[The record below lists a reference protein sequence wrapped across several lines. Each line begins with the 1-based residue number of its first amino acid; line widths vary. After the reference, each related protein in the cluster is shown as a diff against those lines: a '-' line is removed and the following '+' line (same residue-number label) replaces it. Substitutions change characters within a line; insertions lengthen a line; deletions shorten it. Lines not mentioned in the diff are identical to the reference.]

1 VSIEA
6 PLWRRV
12 CGLAGN
18 FMTST
23 IARELAPPALNFDS
37 PFRSFW
43 MGGFECASHRRHDG
57 HRLDCVAS
65 TRHDEFAAQDYR
77 RLQSAGMNTARD
89 GVRWHLVEARPGF
102 YDWSSVLNQV
112 RAARD
117 TRTQVIWDLFH
128 YGWPDEINI
137 FHPRFIDHFARFAHA
152 FARLLRDESDD
163 VPLFAPVNE
172 ISFFAWGG
180 GDMSFFN
187 PFTHGRGDEL
197 KRQLVRACIASI
209 EAVWEVFPDAR
220 IVHPEPMIN
229 VLAADD
235 EPRSRETAW
244 LYHNSQFGGWDMICG
259 RHESELGGQMKY
271 LDIIG
276 ANYYAYNQWLFPGGP
291 GATLAPSDPRY
302 RPVSDLLGEVSRRYG
317 RPILLAETGIEANAR
332 AAWARY
338 IGREARQAL
347 KNGVELGGVCF
358 YPIVNHPGWDDDRH
372 CLNGLWDYPNEW
384 GERDIHEPMAREI
397 ALQNEL
403 LHAPDADEPEL
414 DLRELDRATTTQG
427 DGAAESREEAE
438 T

>member
-1 VSIEA
+1 
-6 PLWRRV
+6 
-12 CGLAGN
+12 
-18 FMTST
+18 MTTST
-23 IARELAPPALNFDS
+23 LAREREHAPPILNFDS

-43 MGGFECASHRRHDG
+43 MGGFECATHRRHDG

-65 TRHDEFAAQDYR
+65 TRHDEFALEDYR
-77 RLQSAGMNTARD
+77 RLQNVGMHTVRD
-89 GVRWHLVEARPGF
+89 GLRWHLIEQTPGF

-117 TRTQVIWDLFH
+117 TQTQVIWDLFH

-137 FHPRFIDHFARFAHA
+137 FHPRFVDHFARFASA

-209 EAVWEVFPDAR
+209 EAVWDVFPGAR

-229 VLAADD
+229 VLASDD
-235 EPRSRETAW
+235 EPESLETARRF
-244 LYHNSQFGGWDMICG
+244 HNSQFGGWDMICG
-259 RHESELGGQMKY
+259 RLEPELGGKIEY

-302 RPVSDLLGEVSRRYG
+302 RPVSDLLAEVSARYN
-317 RPILLAETGIEANAR
+317 RPVLLAETGIEGEAR
-332 AAWARY
+332 PAWARF
-338 IGREARQAL
+338 IGREARAAL
-347 KNGVELGGVCF
+347 QNGVELGGVCF

-372 CLNGLWDYPNEW
+372 CLNGMWDYPTEW
-384 GERDIHEPMAREI
+384 GERDIYEPMAQEI

-403 LHAPDADEPEL
+403 LCSPGGDEPNL
-414 DLRELDRATTTQG
+414 DLRELDRATTAQG
-427 DGAAESREEAE
+427 DGAAESREESG